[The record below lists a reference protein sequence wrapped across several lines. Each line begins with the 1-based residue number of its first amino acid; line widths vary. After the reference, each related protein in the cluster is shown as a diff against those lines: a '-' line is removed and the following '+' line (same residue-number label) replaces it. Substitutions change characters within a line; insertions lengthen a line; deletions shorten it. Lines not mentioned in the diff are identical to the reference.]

1 MENSKLLTALGNKEL
16 TFKNRVFMAPM
27 TRGRSKDQVANEMTA
42 IYYAQRA
49 SAGLIFTEGTQ
60 ISPQAVGWTNTPGIY
75 TPEQIAGWKKV
86 TQAVHEAGGLI
97 FAQLWHTGRASHPDF
112 HGGNLPVAPSAV
124 PFNSQ
129 AFTPEGI
136 KPSVTPREL
145 TIDEIK
151 ATIADYEK
159 AAQAAKDAG
168 FDGVEVH
175 GANGYLP
182 AQFLEDGSNK
192 RTDDYGGSIEKRAR
206 FLLEAT
212 DAAIKVFGPARV
224 SVRLS
229 PRIPYNDMG
238 DSNLEQTYMFAVEAL
253 EKKKVGILHF
263 MESAT
268 LPEGAKPLA
277 PGARKRFSGI
287 FVLNIGYDQTS
298 AEQAIETGLA
308 DAVTFGT
315 LFISNPDLPERFRLR
330 APLAT
335 ADTATYYTGA
345 EDGYIDYPALDAG
358 DNSYSIFNKHYL
370 GQN

>member
-1 MENSKLLTALGNKEL
+1 MEQSKLLTAVGNQEL

-27 TRGRSKDQVANEMTA
+27 TRGRSKDQVANDLTA
-42 IYYAQRA
+42 SYYAQRA

-60 ISPQAVGWTNTPGIY
+60 ISAQAVGWTNTPGIY

-86 TQAVHEAGGLI
+86 TRAVHEAGGRI

-112 HGGNLPVAPSAV
+112 HGGQLPVAPSAV

-145 TIDEIK
+145 TMDEIK

-182 AQFLEDGSNK
+182 AQFLEDGPNK
-192 RTDDYGGSIEKRAR
+192 RTDEYGGTIEKRAR
-206 FLLEAT
+206 FLLEAA
-212 DAAIKVFGPARV
+212 DAAIKVFGPERV

-238 DSNLEQTYMFAVEAL
+238 DSNLEQTYMFAVDAL

-263 MESAT
+263 MEPVA
-268 LPEGAKPLA
+268 LPEGVKLLA
-277 PGARKRFSGI
+277 PEARRRFSGLL
-287 FVLNIGYDQTS
+287 VLNVGYDQKS
-298 AEQAIETGLA
+298 AEQALQTGLA
-308 DAVTFGT
+308 DAITFGT
-315 LFISNPDLPERFRLR
+315 LFIANPDLPERFRQN

-335 ADTATYYTGA
+335 ADTATYYSGS
-345 EDGYIDYPALDAG
+345 ENGYTDYPPLA
-358 DNSYSIFNKHYL
+358 
-370 GQN
+370 

>member
-1 MENSKLLTALGNKEL
+1 MEKLKLLTSLSNQEL
-16 TFKNRVFMAPM
+16 TFRNRVFMAPM
-27 TRGRSKDQVANEMTA
+27 TRGRSTDQVANELTA
-42 IYYAQRA
+42 TYYAQRA
-49 SAGLIFTEGTQ
+49 SAGLIFTEGSQ
-60 ISPQAVGWTNTPGIY
+60 ISAQAVGWTNTPGIH

-86 TQAVHEAGGLI
+86 TRAVHDAGGLI

-112 HGGNLPVAPSAV
+112 HGGALPVAPSAV

-136 KPSVTPREL
+136 KPSVIPREMTL
-145 TIDEIK
+145 DEIK
-151 ATIADYEK
+151 STIADYEK

-192 RTDDYGGSIEKRAR
+192 RIDEYGGTVEKRAR

-212 DAAIKVFGPARV
+212 DAAIKVFGPDRV

-238 DSNLEQTYMFAVEAL
+238 DSDLEKTYMHAVQAL
-253 EKKKVGILHF
+253 EERKVGILHF
-263 MESAT
+263 MEPLT
-268 LPEGAKPLA
+268 LPQGVKPLA
-277 PGARKRFSGI
+277 PDARKGFSGI
-287 FVLNIGYDQTS
+287 FVLNVGYDRKS
-298 AEQAIETGLA
+298 AEQVLQSGLA

-315 LFISNPDLPERFRLR
+315 LFISNPDLPERLR
-330 APLAT
+330 QDAPLAT
-335 ADTATYYTGA
+335 PDASKYYSGG
-345 EDGYIDYPALDAG
+345 EEGYTDYPQMA
-358 DNSYSIFNKHYL
+358 
-370 GQN
+370 

>member
-1 MENSKLLTALGNKEL
+1 MKHSKLLTAVGNKEL

-27 TRGRSKDQVANEMTA
+27 TRGRSKDQVANDLTA
-42 IYYAQRA
+42 SYYAQRA

-60 ISPQAVGWTNTPGIY
+60 ISAQAVGWTNTPGIY

-86 TQAVHEAGGLI
+86 TQAVHEADGLI

-112 HGGNLPVAPSAV
+112 HGGQLPVAPSAV

-129 AFTPEGI
+129 AFTPEGV
-136 KPSVTPREL
+136 KPSVMPREL

-159 AAQAAKDAG
+159 AAQSAKDAG

-182 AQFLEDGSNK
+182 AQFLEDGPNK
-192 RTDDYGGSIEKRAR
+192 RTDEYGGTIEKRAR

-212 DAAIKVFGPARV
+212 DAAIKVFGPERV

-263 MESAT
+263 MEPAA
-268 LPEGAKPLA
+268 LPEGVKLLA
-277 PGARKRFSGI
+277 PEARKRFSGLL
-287 FVLNIGYDQTS
+287 VLNVGYDQKS
-298 AEQAIETGLA
+298 AEQALQTGLA
-308 DAVTFGT
+308 DAITFGT
-315 LFISNPDLPERFRLR
+315 LFIANPDLPERFRVN
-330 APLAT
+330 AQLAT
-335 ADTATYYTGA
+335 ADTATYYSGS
-345 EDGYIDYPALDAG
+345 ENGYTDYPPMA
-358 DNSYSIFNKHYL
+358 
-370 GQN
+370 

>member
-1 MENSKLLTALGNKEL
+1 MESLKLLTPLGNEAL

-27 TRGRSKDQVANEMTA
+27 TRGRSKDHIANELTA
-42 IYYAQRA
+42 TYYAQRA

-86 TQAVHEAGGLI
+86 TKAVHEAGGLI

-112 HGGNLPVAPSAV
+112 HGGELPVAPSAV
-124 PFNSQ
+124 SFNSQ
-129 AFTPEGI
+129 AFTPEGV
-136 KPSVTPREL
+136 KQSVTPREM
-145 TIDEIK
+145 TIEEIK
-151 ATIADYEK
+151 ATIADYGK

-182 AQFLEDGSNK
+182 AQFLEDGPNK
-192 RTDDYGGSIEKRAR
+192 RTDEYGGTTEKRAR

-212 DAAIKVFGPARV
+212 DAAMEVFGPARV

-263 MESAT
+263 MESAI
-268 LPEGAKPLA
+268 LPDGVKPLA
-277 PGARKRFSGI
+277 PGARERFSGI
-287 FVLNIGYDQTS
+287 FVLNVGYDRES
-298 AEQAIETGLA
+298 AEHALQTGAA
-308 DAVTFGT
+308 DAATFGT
-315 LFISNPDLPERFRLR
+315 LFISNPDLPERFRQD
-330 APLAT
+330 APLAA
-335 ADTATYYTGA
+335 ADAATYYSGS
-345 EDGYIDYPALDAG
+345 EGGYTDYPPLA
-358 DNSYSIFNKHYL
+358 
-370 GQN
+370 

>member
-1 MENSKLLTALGNKEL
+1 MEHSKLFTAVGNKEL

-27 TRGRSKDQVANEMTA
+27 TRGRSKDQVANDLTA
-42 IYYAQRA
+42 TYYAQRA

-60 ISPQAVGWTNTPGIY
+60 ISAQAVGWTNTPGIY

-86 TQAVHEAGGLI
+86 TRAVHEAGGLI

-112 HGGNLPVAPSAV
+112 HGGQLPVAPSAV

-129 AFTPEGI
+129 AFTPEGV

-159 AAQAAKDAG
+159 AAHAAKDAG

-182 AQFLEDGSNK
+182 AQFLEDGPNK
-192 RTDDYGGSIEKRAR
+192 RTDEYGGTVEKRAR
-206 FLLEAT
+206 FLLEST
-212 DAAIKVFGPARV
+212 DAAIKVFGPERV

-238 DSNLEQTYMFAVEAL
+238 DSNLEETYMFAVDAL

-263 MESAT
+263 MEPAA
-268 LPEGAKPLA
+268 LPEGLKLLA
-277 PGARKRFSGI
+277 PEARKRFSGLL
-287 FVLNIGYDQTS
+287 VLNVGYDQKS
-298 AEQAIETGLA
+298 AEGALQSGLA
-308 DAVTFGT
+308 DAITFGT
-315 LFISNPDLPERFRLR
+315 LFIANPDLPERFRQN
-330 APLAT
+330 APLAA
-335 ADTATYYTGA
+335 ADTATYYSGS
-345 EDGYIDYPALDAG
+345 ENGYTDYPPLA
-358 DNSYSIFNKHYL
+358 
-370 GQN
+370 

>member
-1 MENSKLLTALGNKEL
+1 MESLKLLTPLSNETL

-27 TRGRSKDQVANEMTA
+27 TRGRSTDQVANELTA
-42 IYYAQRA
+42 KYYAQRA

-60 ISPQAVGWTNTPGIY
+60 ISAQAVGWTNTPGIY

-86 TQAVHEAGGLI
+86 TKAIHEAGGLI

-112 HGGNLPVAPSAV
+112 HGGELPVAPSAV

-136 KPSVTPREL
+136 KPSVTPRAM
-145 TIDEIK
+145 TIEEIK
-151 ATIADYEK
+151 STIADYGK

-182 AQFLEDGSNK
+182 AQFLEDGSNR
-192 RTDDYGGSIEKRAR
+192 RTDDYGGTIERRAR

-212 DAAIKVFGPARV
+212 DAAMEVFGPARV

-268 LPEGAKPLA
+268 LPEGVKPFA
-277 PGARKRFSGI
+277 PGARERFSGI
-287 FVLNIGYDQTS
+287 FVLNVGYDRKS
-298 AEQAIETGLA
+298 AEHALQTGAA
-308 DAVTFGT
+308 DAITFGT
-315 LFISNPDLPERFRLR
+315 LFISNPDLPERFRQD
-330 APLAT
+330 APLAA
-335 ADTATYYTGA
+335 ADPATYYSGS
-345 EDGYIDYPALDAG
+345 EGGYIDYPPLA
-358 DNSYSIFNKHYL
+358 
-370 GQN
+370 

>member
-1 MENSKLLTALGNKEL
+1 MADLKLLTPLSNTEL

-27 TRGRSKDQVANEMTA
+27 TRGRSKDQVANELTA
-42 IYYAQRA
+42 KYYAQRA
-49 SAGLIFTEGTQ
+49 SAGLIYTEGTQ
-60 ISPQAVGWTNTPGIY
+60 ISAQAIGWANTPGIY

-112 HGGNLPVAPSAV
+112 HNGELPVAPSAV

-129 AFTPEGI
+129 AYTPEGV
-136 KPSVTPREL
+136 KPSVTPRAM

-151 ATIADYEK
+151 ATIADYAK

-182 AQFLEDGSNK
+182 AQFLEDGPNK
-192 RTDDYGGSIEKRAR
+192 RTDEYGGPVENRAR

-212 DAAIKVFGPARV
+212 DAAINVFGPDRV

-238 DSNLEQTYMFAVEAL
+238 DSNLEHTYMYAVEAL
-253 EKKKVGILHF
+253 EKKNVGILHF
-263 MESAT
+263 MEPAV
-268 LPEGAKPLA
+268 LPEGVKPMA
-277 PGARKRFSGI
+277 PGARERFSKI
-287 FVLNIGYDQTS
+287 FVLNVGYDRTS
-298 AEQAIETGLA
+298 AEQAVESGRA
-308 DAVTFGT
+308 DAVSFGT
-315 LFISNPDLPERFRLR
+315 LFIANPDLPERFRQN

-335 ADTATYYTGA
+335 ADTATYYSGT
-345 EDGYIDYPALDAG
+345 EKGYTDYPPLV
-358 DNSYSIFNKHYL
+358 
-370 GQN
+370 

>member
-1 MENSKLLTALGNKEL
+1 MEKLKLLTPLSNIEL

-27 TRGRSKDQVANEMTA
+27 TRGRSKDQIANELTA
-42 IYYAQRA
+42 TYYAQRA
-49 SAGLIFTEGTQ
+49 TAGLIFTEGTQ
-60 ISPQAVGWTNTPGIY
+60 ISAQAVGWTNTPGIY

-86 TQAVHEAGGLI
+86 TRAVHDAGGLI

-112 HGGNLPVAPSAV
+112 HGGELPVAPSAV

-136 KPSVTPREL
+136 KPSVTPREMTL
-145 TIDEIK
+145 DEIN
-151 ATIADYEK
+151 ATIAAYEK

-192 RTDDYGGSIEKRAR
+192 RTDEYGGTVEKRAR

-212 DAAIKVFGPARV
+212 DAAIKVFGSARV

-238 DSNLEQTYMFAVEAL
+238 DSDLEQTYMYAVDAL
-253 EKKKVGILHF
+253 EKKNVGILHF
-263 MESAT
+263 MESAA

-287 FVLNIGYDQTS
+287 FVLNVGYDRES
-298 AEQAIETGLA
+298 AEQVLESGLA

-315 LFISNPDLPERFRLR
+315 LFISNPDLPERFRQG
-330 APLAT
+330 APLTIPDASK
-335 ADTATYYTGA
+335 YYSGA
-345 EDGYIDYPALDAG
+345 EEGYTDYPLMA
-358 DNSYSIFNKHYL
+358 
-370 GQN
+370 

>member
-1 MENSKLLTALGNKEL
+1 MGNFKLLTPLNNEEL
-16 TFKNRVFMAPM
+16 TFRNRVFMAPM
-27 TRGRSKDQVANEMTA
+27 TRGRSKDQVANELTA
-42 IYYAQRA
+42 TYYAQRA

-60 ISPQAVGWTNTPGIY
+60 ISAQAVGWTNTPGIY

-112 HGGNLPVAPSAV
+112 HGGELPVAPSSV

-151 ATIADYEK
+151 STIADYEK

-168 FDGVEVH
+168 FDGVEIH

-192 RTDDYGGSIEKRAR
+192 RTDEYGGTIEKRAR

-212 DAAIKVFGPARV
+212 DAAIRVFGPARI

-238 DSNLEQTYMFAVEAL
+238 DSNLEQTYMYAVEAL
-253 EKKKVGILHF
+253 ESRNVGILHF
-263 MESAT
+263 MEPET

-277 PGARKRFSGI
+277 PGARQRFTGI
-287 FVLNIGYDQTS
+287 FVLNVGYDRKS
-298 AEQAIETGLA
+298 AEQALQTGLA

-315 LFISNPDLPERFRLR
+315 LFISNPDLPERFFLD

-335 ADTATYYTGA
+335 ADASTFYSGSEEGYT
-345 EDGYIDYPALDAG
+345 DYPPLA
-358 DNSYSIFNKHYL
+358 
-370 GQN
+370 

>member
-1 MENSKLLTALGNKEL
+1 MEKLKLLTPLSNKAL

-27 TRGRSKDQVANEMTA
+27 TRGRSKDQVANELTA
-42 IYYAQRA
+42 TYYAQRA

-75 TPEQIAGWKKV
+75 TPAQIAGWKQV
-86 TQAVHEAGGLI
+86 TRSVHEAGGLI

-112 HGGNLPVAPSAV
+112 HGGALPVAPSAV

-129 AFTPEGI
+129 AFTPEGV
-136 KPSVTPREL
+136 KPSVTPREMTL
-145 TIDEIK
+145 DEIK
-151 ATIADYEK
+151 DTIADYEK

-192 RTDDYGGSIEKRAR
+192 RTDEYGGAVEKRAR

-212 DAAIKVFGPARV
+212 DAAIKVFGPDRV

-238 DSNLEQTYMFAVEAL
+238 DSNLEQTYMYAVEAL
-253 EKKKVGILHF
+253 EKKQVGILHF
-263 MESAT
+263 MEPST
-268 LPEGAKPLA
+268 LPEGVKPLA
-277 PGARKRFSGI
+277 PGARERFSGI
-287 FVLNIGYDQTS
+287 FVLNVGYDRRS
-298 AEQAIETGLA
+298 AEQVLQGGQA
-308 DAVTFGT
+308 DAVAFGT
-315 LFISNPDLPERFRLR
+315 LFISNPDLPERFRQD

-335 ADTATYYTGA
+335 SDASKYYSGA
-345 EDGYIDYPALDAG
+345 EEGYTDYPLMA
-358 DNSYSIFNKHYL
+358 
-370 GQN
+370 